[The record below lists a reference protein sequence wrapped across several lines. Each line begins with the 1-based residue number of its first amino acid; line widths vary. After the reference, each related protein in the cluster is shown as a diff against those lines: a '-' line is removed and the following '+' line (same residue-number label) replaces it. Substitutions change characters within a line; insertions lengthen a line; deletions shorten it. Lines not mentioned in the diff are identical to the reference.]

1 VGVSLSSQTIEILHM
16 SSNIKHSLAMWFFFV
31 SVAAHFSSVANKRMH
46 FAMNWYSF
54 VFPNTALTTSTF
66 AVATALNG
74 NRAFRIV
81 GCILTVAIII
91 TWIFVFG
98 MMIRAVY
105 LKQVL
110 WPQMQ
115 EDRDEGG
122 WGKDGKKRK
131 GDVRSAFQSRQAS
144 FLGFRRDDES
154 NSNSPVSPV
163 SPTSGE
169 TTPIGEMEMKM
180 KDSERSQAGWMGL
193 ARLGQH
199 RDRRRGFKN
208 GSAGQ
213 LNENAELTRIERMEK
228 DVNPGA

>member
-1 VGVSLSSQTIEILHM
+1 
-16 SSNIKHSLAMWFFFV
+16 MWFFFV

-81 GCILTVAIII
+81 GCILTVALII
-91 TWIFVFG
+91 TWVFVFS

-105 LKQVL
+105 LKQIL

-131 GDVRSAFQSRQAS
+131 GDVRSAFQSRQNS
-144 FLGFRRDDES
+144 FMGLKREDGS
-154 NSNSPVSPV
+154 KTPSPT
-163 SPTSGE
+163 SPTSGDC
-169 TTPIGEMEMKM
+169 TPIVEMFDPVNAKKM
-180 KDSERSQAGWMGL
+180 GDIESGQTGWMSW
-193 ARLGQH
+193 AKKGQE

-208 GSAGQ
+208 GSASQ
-213 LNENAELTRIERMEK
+213 LNENADLTRIERMEK

>member
-1 VGVSLSSQTIEILHM
+1 
-16 SSNIKHSLAMWFFFV
+16 MWFFFV

-66 AVATALNG
+66 AVATALDG

-81 GCILTVAIII
+81 GCILTVALII
-91 TWIFVFG
+91 TWVFVFS

-105 LKQVL
+105 LKQIL

-131 GDVRSAFQSRQAS
+131 GDIRSAFQSRQGS
-144 FLGFRRDDES
+144 FLGLKREEGTK
-154 NSNSPVSPV
+154 SNSPVSPV
-163 SPTSGE
+163 SGDC
-169 TTPIGEMEMKM
+169 TPIVEMFDHVQA
-180 KDSERSQAGWMGL
+180 KDLGDTERGQAGWMGW
-193 ARLGQH
+193 AKMGQE
-199 RDRRRGFKN
+199 RDRRRGCKN
-208 GSAGQ
+208 GSASQ
-213 LNENAELTRIERMEK
+213 LDDNADLTRIERMEK